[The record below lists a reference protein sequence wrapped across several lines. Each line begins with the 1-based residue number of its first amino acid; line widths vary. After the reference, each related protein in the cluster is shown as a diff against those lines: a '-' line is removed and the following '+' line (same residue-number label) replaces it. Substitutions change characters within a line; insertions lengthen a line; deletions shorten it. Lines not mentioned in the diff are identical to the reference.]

1 MLKDTLLTL
10 LSIPG
15 PSGSEG
21 RLRGLYRKT
30 VRPYVDQIDR
40 DVMGNLIC
48 IKHAAEGARPRDAH
62 GAHG

>member
-21 RLRGLYRKT
+21 ACADYIEET
-30 VRPYVDQIDR
+30 VRP
-40 DVMGNLIC
+40 
-48 IKHAAEGARPRDAH
+48 
-62 GAHG
+62 